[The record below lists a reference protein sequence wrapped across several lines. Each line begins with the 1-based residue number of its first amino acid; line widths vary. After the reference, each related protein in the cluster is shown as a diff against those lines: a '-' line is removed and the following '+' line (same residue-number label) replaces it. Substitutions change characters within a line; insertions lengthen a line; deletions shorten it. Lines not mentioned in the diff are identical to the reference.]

1 MFNISKS
8 HHIYYIF
15 CQITGT
21 APNVMKALVQVSS
34 CLCDR
39 PSRSQCL
46 LAVKDSH
53 THVQHGQYL
62 GFQILEDQQSLW
74 YTNWSLCIYT
84 GNGAGECS
92 SFHFERDESSSKV
105 FVLSLLCPA
114 ANIARVIGKDG
125 SIINRIRQQSR
136 ASIKV
141 DSSIVE
147 DDCIISIAGKEA
159 RSIY

>member
-1 MFNISKS
+1 
-8 HHIYYIF
+8 
-15 CQITGT
+15 
-21 APNVMKALVQVSS
+21 
-34 CLCDR
+34 
-39 PSRSQCL
+39 
-46 LAVKDSH
+46 
-53 THVQHGQYL
+53 
-62 GFQILEDQQSLW
+62 
-74 YTNWSLCIYT
+74 
-84 GNGAGECS
+84 
-92 SFHFERDESSSKV
+92 V